1 MSADLKETAVPLAE
15 ISQGPNAFEAFL
27 DRNQKGI
34 VALAVLLAVVA
45 AGMVIYRGVE
55 RGRQESA
62 GADLIKA
69 SDAAAYQAVVDS
81 HAGTAAGGSAMILLA
96 NSQWTEGKKDES
108 TASLRKFIETYPE
121 HPAIPEAKA
130 NLGSKLMS
138 LGKSGD
144 AAKVFEEIVSNPK
157 AGYIAPF
164 ALISLGD
171 MAKAEGDIE
180 KAEKSYSRVQTDFAE
195 SKFGEVASGRIAVL
209 KAKPPVEV
217 EAPPAPPAAET
228 GSAPATPPSISV
240 IPEGTSP
247 AVEIP
252 VEPSTPTPA
261 DAPQE
266 TPATPE
272 P

>member
-27 DRNQKGI
+27 DRNQKGL
-34 VALAVLLAVVA
+34 VALALLLAIVA
-45 AGMVIYRGVE
+45 VGVVIYRGVE
-55 RGRQESA
+55 HGRQESA
-62 GADLIKA
+62 GADLVKA
-69 SDAAAYQAVVDS
+69 SDLASYQAVVDS
-81 HAGTAAGGSAMILLA
+81 HSGTAAGGSAMILLA
-96 NSQWTEGKKDES
+96 NSQWKEGKKEES
-108 TASLRKFIETYPE
+108 AATLRKFIETYPE
-121 HPAIPEAKA
+121 HPAMPEAKA
-130 NLGSKLMS
+130 SLGSKLMS
-138 LGKSGD
+138 QGKSGD
-144 AAKVFEEIVSNPK
+144 AAKLFEELVSDSK
-157 AGYIAPF
+157 AAYIAPF

-171 MAKAEGDIE
+171 IAKAAGDLE
-180 KAEKSYSRVQTDFAE
+180 KAEKSYEQVKSQFPESNFA
-195 SKFGEVASGRIAVL
+195 SAAGDRIATL

-228 GSAPATPPSISV
+228 SNAPGAPPTISV
-240 IPEGTSP
+240 TPEGTPP

-252 VEPSTPTPA
+252 AEPATPAPA